1 MAYMKSTN
9 FRALLSMTA
18 LLATLFSS
26 VVAAVPAQALTACE
40 VGSSA
45 QNNIQVNPS
54 HSKVFYIDTGVTP
67 RIDASYVGYRVTNTT
82 GATLKGYWVSL
93 SNFVG
98 GQVTLAN
105 TSDQYM
111 QLPDI
116 ANNGTQ
122 TVYFLLKA
130 SASTKVAQS
139 HDVKV
144 WSKRPDLATATN
156 SYGCT
161 FSFKKVA
168 ETIKAAANK
177 PTSTSVTSIGAIG
190 TTFIVTAEGATGTI
204 GAGNPDVG
212 RILWFTPAAY
222 SSFPTRAFRLEKITL
237 AVTTENA
244 INNNTNYRFYNNRL
258 LVDPTITPD
267 ATANSVAF
275 SYGNSNVTTADNL
288 VGKRKYINEYTFR
301 VISSTPSTSI
311 SPLAQISSGT
321 QIKHTAID
329 SNGTVTLNASA
340 STIAASISKN
350 VSSTSY
356 ASYPTVTVNG
366 QSYNEVPYQIT
377 LSSSTSTTTDEVVD
391 TPPTG
396 AIYKTGSTQL
406 KIGSGSATTIANP
419 ETLTSESSLSPQPLH
434 FVGPFTTSSGSNVV
448 LTYTMYVP
456 AIAGT
461 YTNTAYAKVGDQQ
474 VAATGGITIPGVRIT
489 VGGDGK
495 VSGSTTIAV
504 ALKPIAL
511 TGAATNIAATTVT
524 ISGSIDANDT
534 TTAGSFE
541 WGTSS
546 TLSSYT
552 SVATATT
559 PSGTAPVNFT
569 SNLTGLTSGTTY
581 YYRIVATSFGV
592 RYPGEI
598 YSFTAYETPSAP
610 TVTTTTPTNVGVTS
624 ATLNATIDPNLQSI
638 TKIEFVYSVNSNMS
652 SATTVS
658 VFDLNEDGTISTTLT
673 TLAGASPTDVSW
685 DISGLNTT
693 TTYYYYVQV
702 TYSGG
707 TVSGLPTKKSFKTG
721 TTSQYINFDALV
733 DKPFTDGTFT
743 RTPLATSLKSSDN
756 SSTGLSVTYVSETVD
771 VCSVPSGG
779 NTITFVSIGACV
791 ITATQDG
798 DSTYAAAEPVTR
810 SFQITANAPTA
821 TTQAASSVA
830 ITTATLNGDF
840 TAGGGSTSVTFTYGT
855 DSALAAGTTTT
866 TTANSPS
873 STDGSRTLALTG
885 LTAATTYYF
894 RISASN
900 STGSA
905 NGSILNFTTQNLAS
919 QTITW
924 TTITSKYYGDTATAI
939 APATSGL
946 NTTITSLTPSVCTVP
961 NPSTSGATVTILT
974 TGNCVL
980 RSAQGGN
987 AAYLPAASV
996 DETFTVS
1003 AKPITVTAAP
1013 KSKVFGASD
1022 PALTYSHTPALLA
1035 GDTFTG
1041 TLSRNSGQ
1049 NVGLYSITQNT
1060 LALPAGYQLIYVGD
1074 TLTVTAK
1081 PLTISADS
1089 KSKNAG
1095 GSTPT
1100 FTFHSTGL
1108 SGSDALGSVT
1118 YNFSSG
1124 SYSSSTTPPTADGA
1138 YTITPSAAVFS
1149 AGSASNYTI
1158 TYETAT
1164 YTITSL
1170 QNQILT
1176 WTTIGNK
1183 TYGNSPTGT
1192 VVSNRSL
1199 TPVTIVSNTPSICTV
1214 PNGSASGATIT
1225 LVTIGICELKATQPG
1240 DSTYG
1245 PATDTIESFT
1255 VLAAPLVITASSPTG
1270 IRVGDAIPT
1279 ITASYSGFVNSQNS
1293 SVLGTLPTCVTSYTT
1308 SSASGAVETTSCSGA
1323 SATNYSITYVAG
1335 SITVAAANNG
1345 GGNNNPA
1352 PTPAPVVKNKTTINW
1367 SNPAPIF
1374 VGTPLS
1380 GSELNAIF
1388 SVPGTCVYT
1397 PAAGTLLPEGSHTL
1411 SVTCTPTDGV
1421 NNEPMTTT
1429 VTIQVKPVKKKTTI
1443 IWFNPSAIT
1452 NPTPLSGTQLNA
1464 RPSVPGALEYNPA
1477 SGTVLEPG
1485 THVLSVKLKPT
1496 DPTYD
1501 ELEAKVTILVKSKPA
1516 DPKNPEPAN
1525 PNATTDPAK
1534 PEVKEPVAPTKPAK
1548 ETSPGAIP
1556 AARNTPVLQTAGK
1569 PAEVITIT
1577 PNEEK
1582 TGIIVSAP
1590 DWSLAIS
1597 STTKFVQGTTADS
1610 SARVVIEKGN
1620 TVTTSGTGFKP
1631 FSQVDVYVYSTP
1643 TWLGAVITD
1652 ALGNFTTTLPMP
1664 AALPEGD
1671 HTFQA
1676 EGLTP
1681 DNLERT
1687 AAVPI
1692 TLVLAVAKA
1701 IAKPG
1706 QLRFEVYFG
1715 MNSVRITKNEA
1726 TKIAKNVRTVL
1737 GKAATTAKIT
1747 VKVVG
1752 WVQPNPKPGDIKY
1765 LSTNRAKNVA
1775 SMMKKLGLKGTYSLN
1790 FPGLDKDNIPTARHA
1805 SVTITWSV
1813 SKSPNPKA

>member
-1 MAYMKSTN
+1 MAYMKLTKL
-9 FRALLSMTA
+9 RAFLPVIA

-26 VVAAVPAQALTACE
+26 IVAAVPAQALTACE
-40 VGSSA
+40 VGSTA
-45 QNNIQVNPS
+45 QNNIQVHPS

-98 GQVTLAN
+98 GQVALAN
-105 TSDQYM
+105 ASDQYM

-177 PTSTSVTSIGAIG
+177 PTGTSVTSIGAVG
-190 TTFIVTAEGATGTI
+190 TTFVVTAEGATGTI

-267 ATANSVAF
+267 STANSVAF

-301 VISSTPSTSI
+301 VISSAPSTSI

-329 SNGTVTLNASA
+329 SNGTATLNASA
-340 STIAASISKN
+340 STVAASISKT

-356 ASYPTVTVNG
+356 ASYPTATVNG

-377 LSSSTSTTTDEVVD
+377 LSSSTSTTTDEVLD
-391 TPPTG
+391 TPPSG
-396 AIYKTGSTQL
+396 AIYKSGSTQL

-419 ETLTSESSLSPQPLH
+419 ETLTSESSLNPQPLH
-434 FVGPFTTSSGSNVV
+434 FVGPFTTASGSSVV

-456 AIAGT
+456 AAAGT

-474 VAATGGITIPGVRIT
+474 VAATGGVTIPGVRIT

-495 VSGSTTIAV
+495 VSGSTTITV

-511 TGAATNIAATTVT
+511 TGAATNIAATTAT
-524 ISGSIDANDT
+524 ISGSIDPNDT

-546 TLSSYT
+546 TLSTYT
-552 SVATATT
+552 SVATSST
-559 PSGTAPVNFT
+559 PTGSAPVNFT
-569 SNLTGLTSGTTY
+569 SNLTGLTAGTTY

-598 YSFTAYETPSAP
+598 YSFTAYETPSTP
-610 TVTTTTPTNVGVTS
+610 TVTTSTPTNVGVTS

-638 TKIEFVYSVNSNMS
+638 TKIEFVYSINSNMS

-693 TTYYYYVQV
+693 TTYYYYAQI

-721 TTSQYINFDALV
+721 TTSQYINFDVLV

-771 VCSVPSGG
+771 VCTVPSGG
-779 NTITFVSIGACV
+779 NTITFVSVGACV
-791 ITATQDG
+791 ITASQDG

-810 SFQITANAPTA
+810 SFQITPSAPTA
-821 TTQAASSVA
+821 TTQAASSIA

-855 DSALAAGTTTT
+855 DSALAIGTTTT
-866 TTANSPS
+866 TTANSPTS
-873 STDGSRTLALTG
+873 SDGSRTLSLTG
-885 LTAATTYYF
+885 LSAATTYYF

-905 NGSILNFTTQNLAS
+905 NGTILNFTTQNLAS

-924 TTITSKYYGDTATAI
+924 TTITSKHYGDTATAI

-946 NTTITSLTPSVCTVP
+946 NTTITSQTPSVCTVP

-974 TGNCVL
+974 TGTCVL
-980 RSAQGGN
+980 RSAQAGN
-987 AAYLPAASV
+987 ASYLPATSV

-1022 PALTYSHTPALLA
+1022 PALTYAHTPSLLA

-1041 TLSRNSGQ
+1041 TISRNSGQ
-1049 NVGLYSITQNT
+1049 SVGQYSIIQNT
-1060 LALPAGYQLIYVGD
+1060 LALPVGYQLIYVGD

-1100 FTFHSTGL
+1100 FTFRSTGL
-1108 SGSDALGSVT
+1108 SGSDAVGSVT

-1124 SYSSSTTPPTADGA
+1124 TYSSSTTPPTADGA
-1138 YTITPSAAVFS
+1138 YTITPSVAVFS
-1149 AGSASNYTI
+1149 SGSAGNYTI

-1176 WTTIGNK
+1176 WTSIGNK
-1183 TYGNSPTGT
+1183 TYGDSPTGS

-1199 TPVTIVSNTPSICTV
+1199 TPVNIVSNTPSICTV

-1225 LVTIGICELKATQPG
+1225 LVTIGVCELKASQPG

-1308 SSASGAVETTSCSGA
+1308 SSASGATEITSCSGA
-1323 SATNYSITYVAG
+1323 AATNYTITYVPG
-1335 SITVAAANNG
+1335 SITVAAANN
-1345 GGNNNPA
+1345 GNNNPA
-1352 PTPAPVVKNKTTINW
+1352 PTPAPVVKQKTTINW
-1367 SNPAPIF
+1367 SSPAPIF
-1374 VGTPLS
+1374 AGTPLS
-1380 GSELNAIF
+1380 GAELNAIL

-1397 PAAGTLLPEGSHTL
+1397 PAISALLPEGSHTL
-1411 SVTCTPTDGV
+1411 SVTCTPTDGL
-1421 NNEPMTTT
+1421 NFEPLTTT
-1429 VTIQVKPVKKKTTI
+1429 VTILVKAPKKKATI
-1443 IWFNPSAIT
+1443 LWFNPSSIT
-1452 NPTPLSGTQLNA
+1452 NPAPLGGVELNA
-1464 RPSVPGALEYNPA
+1464 KGSVPGNLEYTPGP
-1477 SGTVLEPG
+1477 GTVLPPG
-1485 THVLSVKLKPT
+1485 SHVLSIKLKPT
-1496 DPTYD
+1496 DPNID
-1501 ELEAKVTILVKSKPA
+1501 EVETKVTILVKTKPA
-1516 DPKNPEPAN
+1516 DPKNPTPSTPGAN
-1525 PNATTDPAK
+1525 PT
-1534 PEVKEPVAPTKPAK
+1534 PEVKEPVAPTKPVK
-1548 ETSPGAIP
+1548 EASPAAIP
-1556 AARNTPVLQTAGK
+1556 AARNNPVLQTAGK
-1569 PAEVITIT
+1569 AAEVITVT
-1577 PNEEK
+1577 PNEAK
-1582 TGIIVSAP
+1582 TGVIVSAP

-1597 STTKFVQGTTADS
+1597 STTKFVQGNTADT

-1652 ALGNFTTTLPMP
+1652 AFGNFTTTLPMP
-1664 AALPEGD
+1664 SALPEGD

-1692 TLVLAVAKA
+1692 TLVPAVAVV
-1701 IAKPG
+1701 KPG

-1715 MNSVRITKNEA
+1715 MNSVVITKAEAAKITKNV
-1726 TKIAKNVRTVL
+1726 KTVL
-1737 GKAATTAKIT
+1737 GKAASDAKIT

-1775 SMMKKLGLKGTYSLN
+1775 AMMKKLGLKGSYSLN
-1790 FPGLDKDNIPTARHA
+1790 FPGLEKSNIPSARHA
-1805 SVTITWSV
+1805 TVTISWSI
-1813 SKSPNPKA
+1813 SKATSA

>member
-1 MAYMKSTN
+1 MALMFKRLTSTHVVLSLFASLLLGATSAATAN
-9 FRALLSMTA
+9 SAL
-18 LLATLFSS
+18 
-26 VVAAVPAQALTACE
+26 AVCA

-67 RIDASYVGYRVTNTT
+67 RIDASYVGYRVKNTT

-98 GQVTLAN
+98 GQVSLAN
-105 TSDQYM
+105 SADQYM

-130 SASTKVAQS
+130 NASSKVAQS

-144 WSKRPDLATATN
+144 WSKRPDLATASN

-177 PTSTSVTSIGAIG
+177 PTRTSATAIGAVG
-190 TTFIVTAEGATGTI
+190 TTFKVTAEGASGTI

-237 AVTTENA
+237 ALTEATA
-244 INNNTNYRFYNNRL
+244 INNNTNFRFYNDRL

-267 ATANSVAF
+267 SGPSDTVNF
-275 SYGNSNVTTADNL
+275 QYGNSNVTTLDGL

-301 VISSTPSTSI
+301 VLASAPSTSI

-329 SNGTVTLNASA
+329 GNGTTTLNAASA
-340 STIAASISKN
+340 TVAASISKS
-350 VSSTSY
+350 VSSTNY
-356 ASYPTVTVNG
+356 AAYPTATING

-377 LSSSTSTTTDEVVD
+377 LASTTLATTDEVVD
-391 TPPTG
+391 TPPAG
-396 AIYKTGSTQL
+396 AIYKSGSTQL
-406 KIGSGSATTIANP
+406 KIGSASAVTIADP

-434 FVGPFTTSSGSNVV
+434 FVGPFSTQTGSSNV

-474 VAATGGITIPGVRIT
+474 VVASTGIAIPGVQIT

-495 VSGSTTIAV
+495 VSGATDAPVS
-504 ALKPIAL
+504 LKPVAL
-511 TGAATNIAATTVT
+511 TGSVTNIAATTAT

-541 WGTSS
+541 WGTSA
-546 TLSSYT
+546 TLASYT
-552 SVATATT
+552 SAATSSA
-559 PSGTAPVNFT
+559 PSGRSPINYT
-569 SNLTGLTSGTTY
+569 SNLTGLVAGTTY
-581 YYRIVATSFGV
+581 YYRIVAVSFGV
-592 RYPGEI
+592 RYEGAI
-598 YSFTAYETPSAP
+598 YSFTSYENPAVP
-610 TVTTTTPTNVGVTS
+610 TVITTTPTNIDNTS
-624 ATLNATIDPNLQSI
+624 ATLNASIDPNLKEI
-638 TKIEFVYSVNSNMS
+638 TKVEFVYSVNLNMS

-658 VFDLNEDGTISTTLT
+658 VFDLNEDGGVSSTLT
-673 TLAGASPTDVSW
+673 TLAGASATDVSW
-685 DISGLNTT
+685 NISGLNTT
-693 TTYYYYVQV
+693 TTYYYYARI
-702 TYSGG
+702 TYADG
-707 TVSGLPTKKSFKTG
+707 TVSGEPTKKSFKTG
-721 TTSQYINFDALV
+721 TTAQYINFGTLA
-733 DKPFTDGTFT
+733 DKPFTDSSFT
-743 RTPLATSLKSSDN
+743 RTPLASSLKVSDDA
-756 SSTGLSVTYVSETVD
+756 STGLSVVYLSETTD
-771 VCSVPSGG
+771 VCTVASGG
-779 NTITFVSIGACV
+779 NTITFISVGACV
-791 ITATQDG
+791 ITASQDG
-798 DSTYAAAEPVTR
+798 DATYAAAEPVTQ
-810 SFQITANAPTA
+810 SFQITPSAPTA

-855 DSALAAGTTTT
+855 DSGLSTGTTTT
-866 TTANSPS
+866 TTSNSPS
-873 STDGSRTLALTG
+873 LVDGSRTLALTG

-894 RISASN
+894 RISVTN
-900 STGSA
+900 TTGSA
-905 NGSILNFTTQNLAS
+905 SGSILNFTTQNLAS

-939 APATSGL
+939 APASSGL

-961 NPSTSGATVTILT
+961 NPSTSGATVTIVT
-974 TGNCVL
+974 TGTCVL
-980 RSAQGGN
+980 RSAQAGN
-987 AAYLPAASV
+987 ASYLPAASV

-1013 KSKVFGASD
+1013 KTKQFGASN
-1022 PALTYSHTPALLA
+1022 PTLTYSHTPSLKA

-1041 TLSRNSGQ
+1041 TISRNAGENIGQ
-1049 NVGLYSITQNT
+1049 YSIIQNT
-1060 LALPAGYQLIYVGD
+1060 LALPATYQLIYVGD
-1074 TLTVTAK
+1074 TLTITAK
-1081 PLTISADS
+1081 PLTISADN

-1100 FTFHSTGL
+1100 FTFRSSGL
-1108 SGSDALGSVT
+1108 SGSDALSGVT
-1118 YNFSSG
+1118 FNFSSG
-1124 SYSSSTTPPTADGA
+1124 SYSSSTTPPTADGI
-1138 YTITPSAAVFS
+1138 YTITPSAGVFS
-1149 AGSASNYTI
+1149 TGSAGNYTI

-1170 QNQILT
+1170 QNQTLT
-1176 WTTIGNK
+1176 WTSIGNK
-1183 TYGNSPTGT
+1183 TYGTSPTGT
-1192 VVSNRSL
+1192 VASNRSL

-1225 LVTIGICELKATQPG
+1225 LLGIGVCELSASQSG

-1245 PATDTIESFT
+1245 PATDTVETFT

-1270 IRVGDAIPT
+1270 VRVGDAIPT
-1279 ITASYSGFVNSQNS
+1279 ITPSYATFVNSENS
-1293 SVLGTLPTCVTSYTT
+1293 SVLATQPTCVTSYTT
-1308 SSASGAVETTSCSGA
+1308 SSAAGSNETTSCSGA
-1323 SATNYSITYVAG
+1323 AATNYTISYVAG
-1335 SITVAAANNG
+1335 SFTVAAANNG
-1345 GGNNNPA
+1345 NGNNNNPA
-1352 PTPAPVVKNKTTINW
+1352 PTPTPVVKQKTTINW
-1367 SNPAPIF
+1367 SNPAAIF
-1374 VGTPLS
+1374 AGTALS
-1380 GSELNAIF
+1380 GTELKAIF

-1397 PAAGTLLPEGSHTL
+1397 PALGTVLPEGSHIL

-1421 NNEPMTTT
+1421 NYEPMTTT
-1429 VTIQVKPVKKKTTI
+1429 VTIQVKPVKKKATI

-1452 NPTPLSGTQLNA
+1452 HPTPLSGTQLNA
-1464 RPSVPGALEYNPA
+1464 RPSVPGILDYSPA
-1477 SGTVLEPG
+1477 SGTVLDPG

-1496 DPTYD
+1496 DPTFE
-1501 ELEAKVTILVKSKPA
+1501 ELEAKVTILVKSKPV

-1525 PNATTDPAK
+1525 PNATSEPAK
-1534 PEVKEPVAPTKPAK
+1534 PEVKEPTAPTKPAK
-1548 ETSPGAIP
+1548 EAAPASIP
-1556 AARNTPVLQTAGK
+1556 EARNTPVMQTAGK
-1569 PAEVITIT
+1569 AAEVITIV
-1577 PNEEK
+1577 PNAEK
-1582 TGIIVSAP
+1582 TGIVVSAP

-1597 STTKFVQGTTADS
+1597 STTKFVQGDTVDT

-1681 DNLERT
+1681 DDLERK

-1692 TLVLAVAKA
+1692 TLVPAVASTT
-1701 IAKPG
+1701 IKPG
-1706 QLRFEVYFG
+1706 QLRFEVYFR
-1715 MNSVRITKNEA
+1715 MNSVRITKSEA
-1726 TKIAKNVRTVL
+1726 AKIAKNVKTVL
-1737 GKAATTAKIT
+1737 GKAAATAKIT

-1752 WVQPNPKPGDIKY
+1752 WVQPNPKPGNIKY

-1775 SMMKKLGLKGTYSLN
+1775 ALMKKLGLKGTYSLN
-1790 FPGLDKDNIPTARHA
+1790 FPGLDKDNIPSARHA
-1805 SVTITWSV
+1805 TVTISWNI
-1813 SKSPNPKA
+1813 SKPAKA

>member
-1 MAYMKSTN
+1 MKFTKTPVLLPVL
-9 FRALLSMTA
+9 ALIAS
-18 LLATLFSS
+18 LFVG
-26 VVAAVPAQALTACE
+26 VVGAVPAQALTACE
-40 VGSSA
+40 VGSAA

-98 GQVTLAN
+98 GQVSLAN
-105 TSDQYM
+105 AADQYM

-116 ANNGTQ
+116 ENNKTQ

-144 WSKRPDLATATN
+144 WSKRPDLATASN

-177 PTSTSVTSIGAIG
+177 PTGTSVTSIGAIG
-190 TTFIVTAEGATGTI
+190 TTFVVTAEGATGTI

-222 SSFPTRAFRLEKITL
+222 SSFPTRSFRLEKITL

-267 ATANSVAF
+267 AVANTVAF
-275 SYGNSNVTTADNL
+275 SYGNSNVTTADDL

-301 VISSTPSTSI
+301 VISSAPATSI

-329 SNGTVTLNASA
+329 SNGTATLNAAS
-340 STIAASISKN
+340 STIAASISKT
-350 VSSTSY
+350 VGSISY
-356 ASYPTVTVNG
+356 ASYATATING
-366 QSYNEVPYQIT
+366 QPYNEVPYQIT
-377 LSSSTSTTTDEVVD
+377 LSSTTSTTTDEVVD
-391 TPPTG
+391 TPPSG
-396 AIYKTGSTQL
+396 AIYKSGSTQL
-406 KIGSGSATTIANP
+406 KIGSGSAATIANP
-419 ETLTSESSLSPQPLH
+419 ETLTSESSLNPQPLH
-434 FVGPFTTSSGSNVV
+434 FIGPFTTASGSSVV

-456 AIAGT
+456 ATAGT

-474 VAATGGITIPGVRIT
+474 VAASGGVAIPGVRIT

-495 VSGSTTIAV
+495 VSGSTTISV
-504 ALKPIAL
+504 ALKPTAL
-511 TGAATNIAATTVT
+511 TGAVTNIATTTAT
-524 ISGSIDANDT
+524 IGGSIDANDT

-546 TLSSYT
+546 TLASYT

-559 PSGTAPVNFT
+559 PTGSAPVNFS
-569 SNLTGLTSGTTY
+569 SNLTGLTAGTTY

-598 YSFTAYETPSAP
+598 YSFTAYESPSAP
-610 TVTTTTPTNVGVTS
+610 SVTTATPTNVGVSS

-693 TTYYYYVQV
+693 TTYYYYVQI

-721 TTSQYINFDALV
+721 TTSQYISFDVLV

-756 SSTGLSVTYVSETVD
+756 TSTSLSVSYTSETPD
-771 VCSVPSGG
+771 VCTVPSGG
-779 NTITFVSIGACV
+779 NTITFVSVGACV

-810 SFQITANAPTA
+810 SFQITPSAPTA
-821 TTQAASSVA
+821 TTQAATSVA

-840 TAGGGSTSVTFTYGT
+840 TAGGGSTSITFTYGT
-855 DSALAAGTTTT
+855 DSSLSSGTTTT

-873 STDGSRTLALTG
+873 MANGSRTLALTG

-900 STGSA
+900 ATGSA

-939 APATSGL
+939 APASSGL

-974 TGNCVL
+974 TGSCVL
-980 RSAQGGN
+980 RSAQGGD
-987 AAYLPAASV
+987 AAYLPAVSV

-1013 KSKVFGASD
+1013 KSKVFGTSD
-1022 PALTYSHTPALLA
+1022 PALTYSYTPALLA

-1100 FTFHSTGL
+1100 FTFRSTGL
-1108 SGSDALGSVT
+1108 SGSDAVGNVT

-1183 TYGNSPTGT
+1183 TYGNTPTGSVT
-1192 VVSNRSL
+1192 SNRGL

-1214 PNGSASGATIT
+1214 ANGASSGAAIT
-1225 LVTIGICELKATQPG
+1225 LVTIGVCELKASQPG

-1245 PATDTIESFT
+1245 PATDRIESFT

-1270 IRVGDAIPT
+1270 IRVGDAIPI

-1293 SVLGTLPTCVTSYTT
+1293 SVLTTVPTCVTSYTT
-1308 SSASGAVETTSCSGA
+1308 SSASGATETTSCSGA
-1323 SATNYSITYVAG
+1323 AATNYTISYVAG

-1345 GGNNNPA
+1345 NGNNNNPA
-1352 PTPAPVVKNKTTINW
+1352 PAPAPIVKQKTTINW

-1374 VGTPLS
+1374 AGTPLG

-1388 SVPGTCVYT
+1388 SVPGTCIYS
-1397 PAAGTLLPEGSHTL
+1397 PAAGTLLPEGTHTL

-1421 NNEPMTTT
+1421 NFELMTTT
-1429 VTIQVKPVKKKTTI
+1429 VTIQVKAPKKKATI
-1443 IWFNPSAIT
+1443 LWFNPSPIT
-1452 NPTPLSGTQLNA
+1452 NPTPLGGGELNA
-1464 RPSVPGALEYNPA
+1464 KGSVPGALEYTP
-1477 SGTVLEPG
+1477 GPG
-1485 THVLSVKLKPT
+1485 TILPPGSHVLSVKLKPT
-1496 DPTYD
+1496 DPNID
-1501 ELEAKVTILVKSKPA
+1501 EVETKVTILVKTKPV
-1516 DPKNPEPAN
+1516 DPKNPTPSTPGNSSTPGNPA
-1525 PNATTDPAK
+1525 T
-1534 PEVKEPVAPTKPAK
+1534 PEVKEPTAPTKPAK
-1548 ETSPGAIP
+1548 EASPAAIP
-1556 AARNTPVLQTAGK
+1556 AARNNPVLQTAGK
-1569 PAEVITIT
+1569 PAEVITVT
-1577 PNEEK
+1577 PNDAK

-1597 STTKFVQGTTADS
+1597 STTKYVEGNTADT

-1620 TVTTSGTGFKP
+1620 TITTSGTGFKP

-1652 ALGNFTTTLPMP
+1652 AFGNFTTTLPMP
-1664 AALPEGD
+1664 VALPEGD

-1692 TLVLAVAKA
+1692 TLVPAVAVVN
-1701 IAKPG
+1701 PG

-1715 MNSVRITKNEA
+1715 MNSVVITKAEA
-1726 TKIAKNVRTVL
+1726 AKIAKNVKTVL
-1737 GKAATTAKIT
+1737 GKAAANAKIS

-1775 SMMKKLGLKGTYSLN
+1775 AMMKKLGLKGSYSLN
-1790 FPGLDKDNIPTARHA
+1790 FPGLDKDNIPSARHA
-1805 SVTITWSV
+1805 TVTISWSI
-1813 SKSPNPKA
+1813 SKAASA